1 MYNAFFSAIK
11 ILVVDQINIK
21 LCMYNVECLNYFKPA
36 TLKTNMLTL
45 MIFTGIDPLQSRHSS
60 HLR

>member
-1 MYNAFFSAIK
+1 MHFCAIK

-21 LCMYNVECLNYFKPA
+21 LCMYNVGCLNYFKPA
-36 TLKTNMLTL
+36 TLKATLTL
-45 MIFTGIDPLQSRHSS
+45 MIFTGTDPLQSRHSS